1 VTSRCAVVAH
11 GGGPTT
17 VINAS
22 LAGVV
27 EACRGHYETVWGA
40 RFGVEGLLASDFVN
54 LTAQDTALLKRVG
67 EAPGSA
73 IGSSRRRLDDDDYPR
88 IFEVLRKRNVDC
100 LFYTGGNGSMS
111 TALAFQL
118 RARAVGFDLQVIGI
132 PKTIDNDLAV
142 TDHSPGYA
150 STARYFA
157 CAARDAG
164 EDNRSLPA
172 PICVLEVLG
181 RNSGWVAA
189 ATSLARADADDAPHL
204 IYLPERRVSLDQIAS
219 DVDRVYQ
226 RLKRV
231 VVAVCEGQR
240 DTSGAVFGAQMDRAQ
255 SAVHALASNL
265 GHTLA
270 NALTERLG
278 LRARAEKPGLVAR
291 SSGLCVL
298 AMDREE
304 AWRCGYAAGAAAAR
318 GESGVMV
325 AIRREMPYSSTMF
338 LTPLETVAR
347 VEKLLPCAW
356 ISPEGNDVTAE
367 FGEWARPLIGPVDA
381 WPRLAFTQ
389 PSR

>member
-1 VTSRCAVVAH
+1 MTRRNAVVAH
-11 GGGPTT
+11 GGGPTS

-22 LAGVV
+22 LAGLV
-27 EACRGHYETVWGA
+27 EACRDHFDTVWGA
-40 RFGVEGLLASDFVN
+40 RFGVEGLLTSDFVN
-54 LTAQDTALLKRVG
+54 LTAQDPALLKRVG

-73 IGSSRRRLDDDDYPR
+73 IGSSRRGLADDDYPR
-88 IFEVLRKRNVDC
+88 IFEALRKRGVQC
-100 LFYTGGNGSMS
+100 IFYTGGNGSMS
-111 TALAFQL
+111 TALELQL
-118 RARAVGFDLQVIGI
+118 RARALGFELQVIGI

-181 RNSGWVAA
+181 RNAGWVVA

-204 IYLPERRVSLDQIAS
+204 IYLPERRVSFEQIAS
-219 DVDRVYQ
+219 DVDRVYH
-226 RLKRV
+226 RLRRV

-240 DTSGAVFGAQMDRAQ
+240 DESGGVFGAQLDRAA
-255 SAVHALASNL
+255 SPVHALASNL

-278 LRARAEKPGLVAR
+278 VRARAEKPGLAGR
-291 SSGLCVL
+291 SSGLCVS
-298 AMDREE
+298 AVDREE
-304 AWRCGYAAGAAAAR
+304 AWRCGFEAGAAAAR

-325 AIRREMPYSSTMF
+325 AIRREMPYRGTMF

-347 VEKLLPCAW
+347 VEKLLPSTW
-356 ISPEGNDVTAE
+356 ISPDGNDVTSE
-367 FGEWARPLIGPVDA
+367 FREWARPLIGRIEA
-381 WPRLAFTQ
+381 WPRLV
-389 PSR
+389 

>member
-1 VTSRCAVVAH
+1 MVAH
-11 GGGPTT
+11 GGGPTS

-40 RFGVEGLLASDFVN
+40 RFGVEGLLASDFVD
-54 LTAQDTALLKRVG
+54 LTAQDPALLKRV
-67 EAPGSA
+67 AQTPGSA
-73 IGSSRRRLDDDDYPR
+73 IGSSRRRLDEDDYSG
-88 IFEVLRKRNVDC
+88 IFDVLRKRNVHC

-111 TALAFQL
+111 TALAFHQ
-118 RARAVGFDLQVIGI
+118 RARALGSELQVIGI

-181 RNSGWVAA
+181 RNAGWVAA

-204 IYLPERRVSLDQIAS
+204 IYLPERRVSFDQIAS
-219 DVDRVYQ
+219 DVQSVYQ

-240 DTSGAVFGAQMDRAQ
+240 DDCGQVFGAQTDRAD
-255 SAVHALASNL
+255 SPVHALASNL

-270 NALTERLG
+270 NALTARLG
-278 LRARAEKPGLVAR
+278 VRARAEKPGLVAR
-291 SSGLCVL
+291 SSGLCVSVV
-298 AMDREE
+298 DREE
-304 AWRCGYAAGAAAAR
+304 AWQCGYAAGAAATR

-325 AIRREMPYSSTMF
+325 AIRREMPYRGTMF

-347 VEKLLPCAW
+347 VERLLPRGW
-356 ISPEGNDVTAE
+356 ISPDGNDVTAE
-367 FGEWARPLIGPVDA
+367 FREWARPLIGPIES
-381 WPRLAFTQ
+381 WPRLDFTQ
-389 PSR
+389 PSK